1 MPPQQP
7 SASWRAMIQSAQR
20 LRAALLA
27 RLGSLGSIWWS
38 ALSSPLNASDQG
50 SRLSALGGRPGTAA

>member
-7 SASWRAMIQSAQR
+7 SASWRAMIQSVQR

-27 RLGSLGSIWWS
+27 RLGSLGSIVCS
-38 ALSSPLNASDQG
+38 ALSSPLNASDHG
-50 SRLSALGGRPGTAA
+50 SRLSALGGRPGTRA

>member
-7 SASWRAMIQSAQR
+7 SASWRAMIHSTQR
-20 LRAALLA
+20 LRAALRA
-27 RLGSLGSIWWS
+27 RLGSLGSTWCS

-50 SRLSALGGRPGTAA
+50 SRLSALGGRPGTVA